1 MEHVQIIDKLGG
13 TLAVAALAGIKPP
26 SVSEWRQRG
35 RIPDD
40 KLIRLA
46 PVLEARGIVNRWDLF
61 PGDWHLIWPELIGS
75 AGAPEIKASTEAS

>member
-1 MEHVQIIDKLGG
+1 MNHIELIDALGG
-13 TLAVAALAGIKPP
+13 TFAVAALAGIKPP

-46 PVLEARGIVNRWDLF
+46 PVLDERGIIDRKTLF
-61 PGDWHLIWPELIGS
+61 PNDWQLIWPELATG
-75 AGAPEIKASTEAS
+75 EKV